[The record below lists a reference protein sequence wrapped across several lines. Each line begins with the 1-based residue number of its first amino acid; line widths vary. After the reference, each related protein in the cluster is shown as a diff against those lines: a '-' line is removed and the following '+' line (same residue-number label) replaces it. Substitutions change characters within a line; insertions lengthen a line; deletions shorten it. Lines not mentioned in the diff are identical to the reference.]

1 MFDEYIPPLVM
12 AGYNGVQA
20 GDVILHTN
28 YRQDRATQ
36 LTRAFVD
43 KDYPGEAVKVP
54 DVLYA
59 GMTRYYDGFDNFL
72 LMAAGKADTA
82 PLLTVG
88 KVISDAGLYQL
99 RIAETQKF
107 PHVTSFFNGKLTTPY
122 PREDRIELK
131 GRFDPASFAEH
142 PEMEAY
148 RVTEAL
154 LKELQRDKYAFIM
167 VNYANGDMV
176 GHTGNFESGVRAVEI
191 LDENLGKIIPAILE
205 KGGRVLLTADHGNV
219 DQMLDYE
226 TGAVRTSHSLNPVDL
241 FYITAEPNP
250 ETRLEDGV
258 LSDIGVTI
266 LKLLQL
272 DIPVEMDA
280 RILIQPLK

>member
-1 MFDEYIPPLVM
+1 MNDVAAAVRQAWETEETPSGESMFDEYIPPLVM

-107 PHVTSFFNGKLTTPY
+107 PHVTSFFNGC
-122 PREDRIELK
+122 
-131 GRFDPASFAEH
+131 
-142 PEMEAY
+142 
-148 RVTEAL
+148 
-154 LKELQRDKYAFIM
+154 
-167 VNYANGDMV
+167 DMV
-176 GHTGNFESGVRAVEI
+176 CFVESCQVHTTDSAIFPMFPFLYKMYLILWYTLESG
-191 LDENLGKIIPAILE
+191 LHMFWCSCGSTF
-205 KGGRVLLTADHGNV
+205 TAST
-219 DQMLDYE
+219 QKK
-226 TGAVRTSHSLNPVDL
+226 
-241 FYITAEPNP
+241 
-250 ETRLEDGV
+250 
-258 LSDIGVTI
+258 SDNN
-266 LKLLQL
+266 
-272 DIPVEMDA
+272 
-280 RILIQPLK
+280 